1 MEINVCPPWMLAK
14 LGVPPGKRLHVGILL
29 SSLLALTI
37 SPILV
42 RLPHFCLAQKMLGI
56 PCPGCGV
63 MHSLIAISHLQFHQA
78 WMFNPAGIVLASY
91 LVFQMFG
98 RSLVLAS
105 VLNAGGVS
113 AMSRHGQTGVIAAL
127 LAVWLVRLINL

>member
-1 MEINVCPPWMLAK
+1 MEINVCPPWLLAK
-14 LGVPPGKRLHVGILL
+14 LGVPPAERPHLGVLL

-37 SPILV
+37 SPVLI
-42 RLPHFCLAQKMLGI
+42 RLPHFCLARKLLGI

-63 MHSLIAISHLQFHQA
+63 MHSLIATVHFQPKEA

-91 LVFQMFG
+91 LVFQIFG

-105 VLNAGGVS
+105 VLNAGSVS
-113 AMSRHGQTGVIAAL
+113 TFSKHGQTGVFAAL
-127 LAVWLVRLINL
+127 FAVWFVRLINL